1 MIINLEFYL
10 LNLKKIINMKNINL
24 SIFII
29 ICLLSCD
36 KQNNG
41 WSLKTKKQFM
51 GECTQS
57 INSNNNLHESVITS
71 YCNCGLTKLMK
82 LYDEQYYIKLD
93 SKLKLGLSVPQNFID
108 DFNKI
113 TLECSDEIIK

>member
-1 MIINLEFYL
+1 
-10 LNLKKIINMKNINL
+10 MKNITL

-57 INSNNNLHESVITS
+57 MILNNSLHESVINS

-82 LYDEQYYIKLD
+82 LYDEEYYIKLD
-93 SKLKLGLSVPQNFID
+93 SKLKLGLSVPQNFKD
-108 DFNKI
+108 DFNTV
-113 TLECSDEIIK
+113 TLECFDEIIK